1 MPPESDTVTDTERL
15 RYWLHASGLTK
26 SRLARDVFGVSRR
39 ALYYWRD
46 GQPMPLAFRDRLHRI
61 VSITHD
67 RDSDSVTVTVSRT
80 PTP

>member
-15 RYWLHASGLTK
+15 RHWLQASGLTK

-39 ALYYWRD
+39 ALYPAPPA
-46 GQPMPLAFRDRLHRI
+46 QPMPLAFRDRLRRI

-67 RDSDSVTVTVSRT
+67 RDTVTVTVSRT

>member
-1 MPPESDTVTDTERL
+1 MPPVESDTVTDTERL

-46 GQPMPLAFRDRLHRI
+46 GQPMPLGFRDRLHRI

-67 RDSDSVTVTVSRT
+67 RDTVTVTVSRT